1 MSNIRSADKVTSTS
15 SGGVTGDC
23 PFPLAAAQSLQRN
36 ERSSIAAAR
45 GARRPF
51 ASLEPTTPASTG
63 DTGAETKHY
72 EVPRELIEIAR
83 AKLARDARSGT
94 LTPIAP
100 RPSADLDA
108 ALQAYAASVS
118 KMEASVVANPAS
130 ERSTSSQAKVDVG
143 MDLPPVGEPA
153 AAHVALAVGSTE
165 RPDFR
170 PGLRWQAWL
179 LGAGL
184 SLALC
189 YAAQLLFAV
198 TP

>member
-1 MSNIRSADKVTSTS
+1 MNNIWSADKVTSTS
-15 SGGVTGDC
+15 RRRISGEWTVPVQASQSVKPGKPSGV
-23 PFPLAAAQSLQRN
+23 P
-36 ERSSIAAAR
+36 AAR
-45 GARRPF
+45 GAHNPF
-51 ASLEPTTPASTG
+51 ASLAPAPSALAG

-83 AKLARDARSGT
+83 AKLASDVRSGT
-94 LTPIAP
+94 LTPLAP
-100 RPSADLDA
+100 RPTPDIDG
-108 ALQAYAASVS
+108 ALRVYAASVS
-118 KMEASVVANPAS
+118 KVDSVAAISPVVDPAS
-130 ERSTSSQAKVDVG
+130 LHGSVEIVVE
-143 MDLPPVGEPA
+143 LPPVVEPA
-153 AAHVALAVGSTE
+153 VASVAQALGSTE

-189 YAAQLLFAV
+189 YGAQLLLSV